1 MMVHT
6 FNPSTQKAEAG
17 ESLWVLRPA
26 WSTQTGGLHK
36 KKNLSE
42 GWGAGGREKSEVQDH
57 LGLNSVLMASLGF
70 IGDPAAKKEGK
81 KKKLS
86 LDKTNTHL
94 GTFIQTY

>member
-1 MMVHT
+1 
-6 FNPSTQKAEAG
+6 
-17 ESLWVLRPA
+17 
-26 WSTQTGGLHK
+26 
-36 KKNLSE
+36 
-42 GWGAGGREKSEVQDH
+42 VQDH